1 MNGTVGD
8 DLPGLLGHQVDQL
21 VDQEGR
27 GEGHDP
33 ARGDPD
39 QFSTYRAPEA
49 ELPGVRGDDPLEAG
63 DADGVGAGE
72 QLGTMFSAIVAA
84 ETRGARQEWFVKVLI
99 VDGDGLHQGALY
111 WSPSNI
117 FPGIKLIE
125 NI

>member
-63 DADGVGAGE
+63 DADCVGAGE
-72 QLGTMFSAIVAA
+72 QLGAVLGPVIT
-84 ETRGARQEWFVKVLI
+84 TYRGK
-99 VDGDGLHQGALY
+99 
-111 WSPSNI
+111 
-117 FPGIKLIE
+117 
-125 NI
+125 